1 MEMNRHYFESP
12 EYSLDDLIRDDIAKH
27 FVPEQDSLTKVIGT
41 GADTIKIVKNFMP
54 EKDVEIIMGK
64 MNFMYGQGERRTFNP
79 NVVDSKVLEYVKKVK
94 EKSESLFNVDMDYD
108 EYASPSTNFD
118 SYLAGRMPNFVT
130 AVHSDNLDIDKGKYQ
145 EYNWS
150 GHVSNL
156 IYLND
161 DYVGGELFFPYHNLK
176 IKPEMGML
184 ISFPGH
190 WWNRHGILPAS
201 SMRFAMSVF
210 FKIKNFE

>member
-1 MEMNRHYFESP
+1 MDRHYFESP

-41 GADTIKIVKNFMP
+41 SADTIKIVKNFMP
-54 EKDVEIIMGK
+54 EKDAELIMTK
-64 MNFMYGQGERRTFNP
+64 INFMYGKGERKTFNP
-79 NVVDSKVLEYVKKVK
+79 NLVDSKVLEYVKKIK
-94 EKSESLFNVDMDYD
+94 EKSENLFNVDLDYD

-118 SYLAGRMPNFVT
+118 SYLAGRTKNFVT
-130 AVHSDNLDIDKGKYQ
+130 AVHSDNLDIDKEKYQ

-150 GHVSNL
+150 GHISNL

-161 DYVGGELFFPYHNLK
+161 DYVGGELFFPHHNLK

-201 SMRFAMSVF
+201 DTRFAMSVF